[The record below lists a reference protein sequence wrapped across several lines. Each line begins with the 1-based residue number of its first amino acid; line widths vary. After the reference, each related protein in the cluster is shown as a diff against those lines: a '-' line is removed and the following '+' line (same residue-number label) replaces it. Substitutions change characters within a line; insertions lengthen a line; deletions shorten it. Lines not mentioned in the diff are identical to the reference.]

1 MLIATS
7 AARALV
13 VLLATVADAL
23 VVQWLA
29 SVFSVDAAGL
39 SPVALASRAT
49 LNALAGGLL
58 FALAD
63 RRRQRWA

>member
-1 MLIATS
+1 M
-7 AARALV
+7 
-13 VLLATVADAL
+13 
-23 VVQWLA
+23 QWLA
-29 SVFSVDAAGL
+29 SVFSVEAAGL

-58 FALAD
+58 FALVD